1 MKWLISNIDMDMEKD
16 MEGDPDQDRGEYTDI
31 LSDMAPTMSPYVSI
45 GRKSFN
51 NNNSHTDRYTY
62 THYPSTLPYCCML
75 SSVTKLHWPLI
86 NRLTDFCIFFF

>member
-16 MEGDPDQDRGEYTDI
+16 IEGDPDQDRGEYTDI

-45 GRKSFN
+45 GRRSFN

-62 THYPSTLPYCCML
+62 THNPSILPYCCMQGT
-75 SSVTKLHWPLI
+75 VAKLHWSLI
-86 NRLTDFCIFFF
+86 NCLTGVHIYFC